1 MNEFLSCDWGTS
13 SFRLNLVTKVD
24 FSIILSESSDKG
36 ILGTFNT
43 WKETLGGQ
51 PETRL
56 SFYLAIILENIDAL
70 EQQSGRSL
78 AGIPVLISGMASSSI
93 GMIPLP
99 YQDLP
104 FSIDGSGMLCQF
116 LPKINDFKHDIFLI
130 SGARSL
136 NDVMRGEETQLV
148 GIIPETLS
156 HTGDQ
161 LFIFPGTH
169 SKHILVNNGSVTHFK
184 TFMTGEFFDL
194 LATKSILHAGIE
206 KSGELETA
214 MDIKYF
220 EQAVKEGATT
230 NLLNISFRVRTNAL
244 FDLLTPKQNYHYLS
258 GLLIGAELGEI
269 LQNDTIRIYLCC
281 GRHLKKYYETALEVL
296 GMKDKVHTFPAEEVE
311 KAALKGQYKIY
322 EKQIKR

>member
-13 SFRLNLVTKVD
+13 SFRLSLVNKAD
-24 FSIILSESSDKG
+24 FSIILSVSSDKG

-43 WKETLGGQ
+43 WNETHGGQ
-51 PETRL
+51 AETRL
-56 SFYLAIILENIDAL
+56 SFYLAIIRENLNAL

-78 AGIPVLISGMASSSI
+78 EGIPVLISGMASSSI
-93 GMIPLP
+93 GMIPLR
-99 YQDLP
+99 YQELP
-104 FSIDGSGMLCQF
+104 FSIDGSGMLSQF
-116 LPKINDFKHDIFLI
+116 LQKTIEFEHDIFLI
-130 SGARSL
+130 SGAKSQ
-136 NDVMRGEETQLV
+136 NDVMRGEETQLI
-148 GIIPETLS
+148 GIMSETLS
-156 HTGDQ
+156 HTGDL

-169 SKHILVNNGSVTHFK
+169 SKHILINNGNVTSFK

-194 LATKSILHAGIE
+194 LSTKSILHAGIE
-206 KSGELETA
+206 KSGEPESA

-230 NLLNISFRVRTNAL
+230 NLLNVCFRVRTNSL
-244 FDLLTPKQNYHYLS
+244 FDKLTRKQNYHYLS
-258 GLLIGAELGEI
+258 GLLIGAELAEI
-269 LQNDTIRIYLCC
+269 VQNDTIGIYLCC
-281 GRHLKKYYETALEVL
+281 GRHLKKYYETAFKVL